1 MKNYIILSAGFE
13 WCYYCW
19 KPYIDTHTNVWFYKD
34 RFPVHLPAVFMKVL
48 IKIYH
53 PFGYRLLR
61 FLIRPILLRRMPLI
75 KVAENIV
82 IIYDWNY
89 LATDIKFLQDLRK
102 RAPNLK
108 LIYVFT
114 NIVKITGANKWG
126 ILGQLKNYFD
136 AVFAFDKQDAVE
148 YGFHYN
154 RLIYAKPSE
163 NEDNQDI
170 DLFYVG
176 KAKDRLG
183 TLLEVFKQAK
193 EEGLRCDF
201 TIVDVPEDQQL
212 YSDCINYNSKLSYDE
227 VIKRIRR
234 SRCLVDVI
242 QGGST
247 GLTIKTV
254 EAVMYGRKL
263 LTTNQNVV
271 NEAFYNSQ
279 NILVYD
285 GNTSISSFLNIP
297 LMQYT
302 DDDKY
307 VFSPDYLFSKIDE
320 YCK

>member
-1 MKNYIILSAGFE
+1 MIANILTTLLALVLQLSPSVI
-13 WCYYCW
+13 W
-19 KPYIDTHTNVWFYKD
+19 K
-34 RFPVHLPAVFMKVL
+34 A
-48 IKIYH
+48 
-53 PFGYRLLR
+53 
-61 FLIRPILLRRMPLI
+61 
-75 KVAENIV
+75 
-82 IIYDWNY
+82 
-89 LATDIKFLQDLRK
+89 
-102 RAPNLK
+102 
-108 LIYVFT
+108 
-114 NIVKITGANKWG
+114 
-126 ILGQLKNYFD
+126 
-136 AVFAFDKQDAVE
+136 AVE
-148 YGFHYN
+148 HTEGDRYQLVVSG
-154 RLIYAKPSE
+154 
-163 NEDNQDI
+163 DI
-170 DLFYVG
+170 ARDYYVHPMS
-176 KAKDRLG
+176 DPNVG